1 MWCHCYGYHCCYY
14 TCTYSSDVLLLAVF
28 VQSFRA
34 PLYKQFC
41 LFKFSVHPCTL
52 SHLTHPHTL
61 STHPSRALVVCSA
74 VVPLGLAQRS
84 AAESSPLLS
93 PPQPPLRKKA
103 QVSTIFFFP
112 YSLPPPSLLL
122 NSQFLGPSPSPPPSS
137 SLPFPVLPPSSPISF
152 SFFLPPFAPSLL
164 PSFPRLPPSFSSP
177 SSSHS
182 PHLPL
187 LISFT
192 IFTPLSLG
200 EYSDSYSSDDEGS
213 PRDRALANSKGF
225 KDFRIKDIK
234 LAVYGRKEIE
244 IAEQGRLL
252 HHLRWREIIAP
263 FILFS
268 LPPSLPPS
276 LPHSHM
282 HRDARSHAPT

>member
-1 MWCHCYGYHCCYY
+1 MATIVATIHVHTAVMCYCWQSLYSHLELP
-14 TCTYSSDVLLLAVF
+14 CTNRFACSS
-28 VQSFRA
+28 
-34 PLYKQFC
+34 
-41 LFKFSVHPCTL
+41 FSVHPCTL
-52 SHLTHPHTL
+52 SHLTHPHTP

-74 VVPLGLAQRS
+74 VVPLGLAQKS

-164 PSFPRLPPSFSSP
+164 SSFPRLPPSFSSP

-182 PHLPL
+182 PP
-187 LISFT
+187 
-192 IFTPLSLG
+192 
-200 EYSDSYSSDDEGS
+200 SS
-213 PRDRALANSKGF
+213 PH
-225 KDFRIKDIK
+225 
-234 LAVYGRKEIE
+234 
-244 IAEQGRLL
+244 LL
-252 HHLRWREIIAP
+252 HNL
-263 FILFS
+263 
-268 LPPSLPPS
+268 
-276 LPHSHM
+276 HSPLT
-282 HRDARSHAPT
+282 R